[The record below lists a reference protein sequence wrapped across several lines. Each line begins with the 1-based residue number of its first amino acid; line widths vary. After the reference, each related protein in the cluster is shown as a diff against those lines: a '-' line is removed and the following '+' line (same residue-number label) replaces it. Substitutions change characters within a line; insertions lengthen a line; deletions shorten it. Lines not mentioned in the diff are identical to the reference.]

1 MSTVVACIVIS
12 IQPTTVED
20 MHALEEYPQT
30 ANIPGGDFTAIQGDD
45 GLWTIKAVP
54 ILAEMEA
61 GERRNR
67 HRIDAEWMRQAI
79 HRHRLREA
87 DGHLPA
93 VHEEHH
99 ENGEKRHRVG
109 FFRPTHVG
117 QVRVLG
123 RQRDALFADLVG
135 VSAEDLE
142 DMKDL
147 RLPYRSVEVHPSWQ
161 PEIQSLALMES
172 EAPHHKLP
180 MLRLGEVQE
189 NPYVVAL
196 CSGDDSLFIV
206 QQIGGGDMPSRKKKV
221 AAKKESPPGPVNLA
235 DDDEPEEEENEDL
248 GGAEL
253 DTKIKEL
260 QDSIP
265 GLIAD
270 AIAAKI
276 EEIKSSLGGDDN
288 EPEAAPDSM
297 EPAEQFSEAEMD
309 KLKDLEAKNAEA
321 AGRLASLEKKNRD
334 RETQDTITSVVD
346 SQCVKLRDEGWAVDD
361 TVRSDM
367 VKLAEGATDP
377 ASTVE
382 TFVTSYRK
390 STPQDPPQDL
400 EQLGQRGL
408 LTGNESF
415 ESLPEEVVA
424 YREKGPDA
432 FARAVQLHTEYEALA
447 STMRGFDRGRETLAD
462 HLEINWKE

>member
-1 MSTVVACIVIS
+1 M
-12 IQPTTVED
+12 
-20 MHALEEYPQT
+20 
-30 ANIPGGDFTAIQGDD
+30 
-45 GLWTIKAVP
+45 
-54 ILAEMEA
+54 
-61 GERRNR
+61 
-67 HRIDAEWMRQAI
+67 
-79 HRHRLREA
+79 
-87 DGHLPA
+87 
-93 VHEEHH
+93 
-99 ENGEKRHRVG
+99 
-109 FFRPTHVG
+109 
-117 QVRVLG
+117 
-123 RQRDALFADLVG
+123 
-135 VSAEDLE
+135 
-142 DMKDL
+142 
-147 RLPYRSVEVHPSWQ
+147 
-161 PEIQSLALMES
+161 
-172 EAPHHKLP
+172 
-180 MLRLGEVQE
+180 
-189 NPYVVAL
+189 
-196 CSGDDSLFIV
+196 
-206 QQIGGGDMPSRKKKV
+206 
-221 AAKKESPPGPVNLA
+221 NLA
-235 DDDEPEEEENEDL
+235 DDDKPEEEENEDL
-248 GGAEL
+248 GGAEM

-346 SQCVKLRDEGWAVDD
+346 SQCVKLRDEGWAVDE
-361 TVRSDM
+361 TVRADM

-447 STMRGFDRGRETLAD
+447 STMRGFDRSRETLAD